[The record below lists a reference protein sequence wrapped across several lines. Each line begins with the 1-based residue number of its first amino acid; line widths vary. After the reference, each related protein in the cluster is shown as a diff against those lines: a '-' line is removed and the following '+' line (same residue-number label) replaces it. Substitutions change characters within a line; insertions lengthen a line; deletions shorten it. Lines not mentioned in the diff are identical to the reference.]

1 MKNIV
6 REVTLCPS
14 DGAQGVVQ
22 KKTKIYIQINFLWF
36 SGFCVEVDVFFFYQ
50 NKDNW
55 YKSGEF
61 GRYVKLHIAMKLKF
75 NEGPSWS

>member
-22 KKTKIYIQINFLWF
+22 KKKKIYIQINFLWF
-36 SGFCVEVDVFFFYQ
+36 SGFCVEVDVFFFIKIKIIGINRVNSEDMLNYI
-50 NKDNW
+50 
-55 YKSGEF
+55 
-61 GRYVKLHIAMKLKF
+61 L
-75 NEGPSWS
+75 P

>member
-22 KKTKIYIQINFLWF
+22 TKTIYIQFNFLWF
-36 SGFCVEVDVFFFYQ
+36 SVEVDVFFLFYQ
-50 NKDNW
+50 NKHNW

-61 GRYVKLHIAMKLKF
+61 GRYVKLHM
-75 NEGPSWS
+75 P